1 MSIRYLCIVFV
12 QRSLLHLLFRMQEIG
27 IQGCSCAD
35 LYIWY
40 GAVSLELFLCY
51 NVQWMYP
58 WYGAFFFLH
67 VIINFFLKMDYKSTS
82 NLKVCS
88 IKKF

>member
-58 WYGAFFFLH
+58 WYGDFFFACDH
-67 VIINFFLKMDYKSTS
+67 KICFEMDYKSTL